1 MDDVFIEDD
10 ETSIIIF
17 HQYFFSIM
25 FSLILLA
32 NIFFSIVFPLYPA
45 RTLLTAATWYKYAG
59 HRVYSTH
66 FSVELTNGFQFLEG
80 RRIAMIQTRSELDN
94 DAVHSASPTTKII
107 LVVVNLV

>member
-45 RTLLTAATWYKYAG
+45 STPTWYKYAG
-59 HRVYSTH
+59 HIVYSTH